1 VSNRSMDKDFKY
13 DRWADE
19 KEAADHFK
27 VKPSTLRTRRYKLG
41 HNTLEV
47 WTKFNGR
54 VLYDLYATDQKLT

>member
-1 VSNRSMDKDFKY
+1 MGR
-13 DRWADE
+13 R